1 MVGFINEDLQ
11 KSFTTLFL
19 SNAGVPST
27 MDITIELYNVLQGLK
42 FRKSSNIETEKN
54 LFLNSLCE
62 FSHQMLLM
70 NDYLEGVSAIGYH
83 SMIYAEDPVHVK
95 DENLALS
102 FVSQLILGLQTNR
115 YKSTTEM
122 FITHFKELATHIIM
136 FNGVSK
142 TRVNYVMK
150 VFQAI
155 FDHAC
160 TQPICYQTEFNTRKC
175 HCQTFE
181 AAGDCSC
188 PIRDMES
195 DFPASHYPRRD
206 MFY

>member
-1 MVGFINEDLQ
+1 MVGIINEDLQ
-11 KSFTTLFL
+11 KSFINLFL

-27 MDITIELYNVLQGLK
+27 LDINVELHNVLQGLK
-42 FRKSSNIETEKN
+42 SRKSSSIETEKN
-54 LFLNSLCE
+54 LLLNDLCE
-62 FSHQMLLM
+62 FSHQMLVM
-70 NDYLEGVSAIGYH
+70 NDYFEAVSVIGYR
-83 SMIYAEDPVHVK
+83 SMIYAEDPVYVK
-95 DENLALS
+95 EENIALS
-102 FVSQLILGLQTNR
+102 FVSRLILGLQTNHD
-115 YKSTTEM
+115 KSTTEM

-155 FDHAC
+155 FEYAC
-160 TQPICYQTEFNTRKC
+160 TQPICRQTEFNTRKC
-175 HCQTFE
+175 HCWTFE

-195 DFPASHYPRRD
+195 DFSASHSPRRD